1 MGSLLWQS
9 VTVSQRLPGFPH
21 TQRRPPSENSP
32 ERNENE
38 STCATPQ
45 KHSSAQAPVG
55 GCPNAE
61 NMTAMVNSGAQM
73 LRTLVNHWPKWWTL
87 WGWGNPLGEL
97 SACALPSTT
106 HAMLWTGIT
115 ELHKLQM
122 PDHRRTEGREGLAA
136 VMFYRTRKQGQAL
149 SRLWKATFQHF
160 CKSGPVP
167 CLQALQALRH
177 RSWCQNCW

>member
-1 MGSLLWQS
+1 MCQLSPQYSSVKWGPFSDNLWLLVRGSLAFHIHREDHPVKILLKEMKMRARVQ
-9 VTVSQRLPGFPH
+9 LPRNALP
-21 TQRRPPSENSP
+21 RRHLLG
-32 ERNENE
+32 
-38 STCATPQ
+38 A
-45 KHSSAQAPVG
+45 
-55 GCPNAE
+55 
-61 NMTAMVNSGAQM
+61 AQM

-87 WGWGNPLGEL
+87 WGWGNPPGEL
-97 SACALPSTT
+97 PACALPSTT

-115 ELHKLQM
+115 ELQKLQM

-136 VMFYRTRKQGQAL
+136 VMFYRATKQGQAL

-167 CLQALQALRH
+167 CLQALQAPRH